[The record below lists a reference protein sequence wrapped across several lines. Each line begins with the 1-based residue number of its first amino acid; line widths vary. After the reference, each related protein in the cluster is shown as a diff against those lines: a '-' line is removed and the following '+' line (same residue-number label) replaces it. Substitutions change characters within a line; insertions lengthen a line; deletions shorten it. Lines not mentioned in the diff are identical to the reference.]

1 MLPCLD
7 FQCWIPVPATLLHLI
22 KPEPL
27 VLVYMMIVLLL
38 TLGRGMASK
47 GGDLP
52 QKMAYLYGACFQLQ
66 VQLCKLDYDM

>member
-7 FQCWIPVPATLLHLI
+7 FQWQMPIPATLFRPI
-22 KPEPL
+22 KPESL

-38 TLGRGMASK
+38 TLGWGMASK

-52 QKMAYLYGACFQLQ
+52 QKMAYLYGTCFQLQ

>member
-1 MLPCLD
+1 MLA
-7 FQCWIPVPATLLHLI
+7 FATLFRPI

-52 QKMAYLYGACFQLQ
+52 QKMAYLYGICFQLQ
-66 VQLCKLDYDM
+66 VQLCKLYYDM